1 MLKTIKYSLVASQ
14 PSSGWEYLTEL
25 KKIESIILTQT
36 HIFCKQVTAGIEVNP
51 LTDAGFKAKFANG
64 IVIPNN
70 YEITRLVSSLK
81 CESSLNHLCSLK
93 TSSTQI
99 KQSQKKLQKPPY
111 FQKQTIMT
119 STMQEH
125 WHCQHQLPI
134 FLLSKKKSVQVQM
147 LLWPAYKLNPTN
159 LLSFPPTL
167 HHLQALPTSTLRGVW
182 LCKKIIIVLLHEYV
196 IILI

>member
-1 MLKTIKYSLVASQ
+1 M
-14 PSSGWEYLTEL
+14 TEL
-25 KKIESIILTQT
+25 KKLESIILTQT

-81 CESSLNHLCSLK
+81 YESSLNHLCSLK

-119 STMQEH
+119 STMQEQ
-125 WHCQHQLPI
+125 WHCQHCQY
-134 FLLSKKKSVQVQM
+134 FCCQNNVSKSSDASLTCLQIKSYTFTVF
-147 LLWPAYKLNPTN
+147 PTN
-159 LLSFPPTL
+159 SSSSTSFTNQHSP
-167 HHLQALPTSTLRGVW
+167 R
-182 LCKKIIIVLLHEYV
+182 CFIM
-196 IILI
+196 